1 MKKLRFAAAPLL
13 LVLALSASAQTPLA
27 TAKLADLTYF
37 QGAWQGTFQGGP
49 IETFWSAPA
58 GGSLMGSL
66 RMLRDGKI
74 RLYEILVA
82 EQTDAGVTLL
92 VRHFQP
98 GLVPQEEKDRPDRY
112 VLIEQGPN
120 RAVFEKVG
128 GDPVRVIWERRPNE
142 LLAVS
147 RGTQKDG
154 QWAWADLFVFKP
166 IAK

>member
-1 MKKLRFAAAPLL
+1 MKKLLLIASLFFALPFGAA
-13 LVLALSASAQTPLA
+13 AQTPLA
-27 TAKLADLTYF
+27 TAKIADLGFF

-49 IETFWSAPA
+49 IETYWSAPA
-58 GGSLMGSL
+58 ANNLMGSL
-66 RMLRDGKI
+66 RMIRDGKI
-74 RLYEILVA
+74 RLYEILVL

-112 VLIEQGPN
+112 VLIEQGAD

-128 GDPVRVIWERRPNE
+128 GDPVRVIWERRPGPV
-142 LLAVS
+142 LAVA

-154 QWAWADLFVFKP
+154 QWNWADLFLFKP
-166 IAK
+166 AR